1 MTSATALTLD
11 VENDIDITIEDEDTS
26 EFRVCPCCD
35 NLVWSV
41 WDMTSCPWCG
51 AVTEHGDHE

>member
-1 MTSATALTLD
+1 MDALTLD
-11 VENDIDITIEDEDTS
+11 VDDIDITIEDDTS
-26 EFRVCPCCD
+26 EFRVCPCCA

-41 WDMTSCPWCG
+41 WDITSCPWCG